1 VDDRD
6 RLWVLTLDPAL
17 EDLING
23 HIDRE
28 RGNAMTMPPQT
39 QQQVVKQI
47 AEKSQELTQSG
58 RNAAILCSP
67 QIRSALRRMI
77 EGSLPQVAV
86 LAFNEV
92 APEVSVEAVGLVG
105 MNG

>member
-1 VDDRD
+1 
-6 RLWVLTLDPAL
+6 
-17 EDLING
+17 
-23 HIDRE
+23 
-28 RGNAMTMPPQT
+28 
-39 QQQVVKQI
+39 
-47 AEKSQELTQSG
+47 
-58 RNAAILCSP
+58 
-67 QIRSALRRMI
+67 MI